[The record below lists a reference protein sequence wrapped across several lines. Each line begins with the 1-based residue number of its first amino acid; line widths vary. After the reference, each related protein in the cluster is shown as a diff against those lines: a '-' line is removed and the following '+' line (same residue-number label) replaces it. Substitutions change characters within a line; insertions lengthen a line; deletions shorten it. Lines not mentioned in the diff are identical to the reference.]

1 MRVKLVAAAAASLVL
16 IPAEA
21 TADPSTEGR
30 KAKASTSTSAAA
42 GKLWR
47 GKTRQ
52 GKRVSI
58 RTGADG
64 LVQRVRIRWR
74 SRCSDGTKLTG
85 ATGFRRPFDA
95 ADSRS
100 FLDEGS
106 YRVGVKGPGTS
117 IDTGHIRGT
126 LTRNGPWRGVF
137 RIRTESRRDGRVV
150 ARCRLRGVRWT
161 ARVA

>member
-21 TADPSTEGR
+21 TADPSREGR
-30 KAKASTSTSAAA
+30 KASASNSADAA

-47 GKTRQ
+47 GRTRQ
-52 GKRVSI
+52 GKRVSV
-58 RTGADG
+58 RTGDDG
-64 LVQRVRIRWR
+64 LVLRVRIRWR
-74 SRCSDGTKLTG
+74 SRCGNGRKLNG
-85 ATGFRRPFDA
+85 ATGFVRPFD
-95 ADSRS
+95 SVGERS

-106 YRVGVKGPGTS
+106 YRVSVKGPGTS
-117 IDTGHIRGT
+117 IDTVHIRGS

-137 RIRTESRRDGRVV
+137 RVRTEFRRDGRVV
-150 ARCRLRGVRWT
+150 GRCRLRGVRWT